1 MQNKSYIRRKIK
13 LLENQHAIFKNNI
26 KREYNKVNFDTLK
39 VLTLKK
45 MKLKIKD
52 QLENLRIKVI

>member
-1 MQNKSYIRRKIK
+1 MQSKSYIQKKIR
-13 LLENQHAIFKNNI
+13 LLENQHAVFKNNI